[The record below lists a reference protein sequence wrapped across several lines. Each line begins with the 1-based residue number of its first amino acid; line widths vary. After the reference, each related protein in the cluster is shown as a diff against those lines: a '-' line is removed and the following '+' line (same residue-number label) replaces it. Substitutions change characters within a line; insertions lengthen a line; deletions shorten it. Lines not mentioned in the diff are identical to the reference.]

1 MQVTQKGYSMRHR
14 PLTEKNKYYIPKEDY
29 LTAIHYSLRYPN
41 WVALLE
47 TAADTRGAIRYDK
60 DRVQTSNNYDST
72 SETAIRMS
80 EISSKKEI
88 VDSVID
94 VVAGADGL
102 ALWLRLGVCYGF
114 TFSQLEQ
121 KGIPCGHRK
130 YYEMRRRYYY
140 ELTQII

>member
-1 MQVTQKGYSMRHR
+1 MGKYRT
-14 PLTEKNKYYIPKEDY
+14 LTEKNKYYIPKEDY
-29 LTAIHYSLRYPN
+29 LTAIHYSLRYPT

-47 TAADTRGAIRYDK
+47 TAPDTRDAIRYDK

-72 SETAIRMS
+72 SETAIRLS
-80 EISSKKEI
+80 EISTKKQI

-94 VVAGADGL
+94 MVAAPDNMQH
-102 ALWLRLGVCYGF
+102 WLKLGVCYGL
-114 TFSQLEQ
+114 TYPQLEL

-130 YYEMRRRYYY
+130 YYELRQRYYF